1 MPIMNGLATSIRKH
15 TFWKAPH
22 AGTAAGVNSGSGN
35 ISRDRSETAR
45 RYMNATAAVN
55 ILLRR
60 SGNNRGS
67 ELMNG
72 YSRQRIMRLRRLRS
86 FFSEVK
92 DIRMAYNRQ

>member
-1 MPIMNGLATSIRKH
+1 
-15 TFWKAPH
+15 
-22 AGTAAGVNSGSGN
+22 
-35 ISRDRSETAR
+35 
-45 RYMNATAAVN
+45 MNATAAVN